1 MNTTNMRAG
10 RRVGLYVDVANLA
23 MNGGYGMRYDVLRE
37 FACRDNAEPVR
48 LNAYVSFDAERAEF
62 DYGYK
67 EGQFGFYSLLRDFG
81 YKVIQ
86 KNVKWY
92 VDESGVRFGKANA
105 DLDMAVDVLLQ
116 SNNMDRVVLVTG
128 DGDFVRVVQALQ
140 NSGCRVEV
148 IAFENVSSELRREA
162 DMFISG
168 YLIPNLLPTAPTP
181 TKAAWGTIGS
191 RMRGVCYNHTAKGY
205 GFLRA
210 MKMIAPDLWRIDS
223 RQKDSPYY
231 SVFFHDSQLPDEVNF
246 TELPSRSLIFEFE
259 VAEAEGHESGMQA
272 KKMQLVSPQRRLLT
286 SYSSHYYTSHS
297 HAAHRDN
304 HAHATNGVA
313 ANGNA
318 ANAAAPS
325 SPANDLNGNVG
336 ENSAAASPEAEAAV
350 VTA

>member
-1 MNTTNMRAG
+1 MRS

-37 FACRDNAEPVR
+37 FACRDNAEPMR

-62 DYGYK
+62 DYSYK
-67 EGQFGFYSLLRDFG
+67 EGQYGFYSLLRDFG

-86 KNVKWY
+86 KNVRWY
-92 VDESGVRFGKANA
+92 VDESGNRFGKANA

-140 NSGCRVEV
+140 NNGCRVEV
-148 IAFENVSSELRREA
+148 VAFENVSSELRREA
-162 DMFISG
+162 DLFISG

-210 MKMIAPDLWRIDS
+210 MKTIAPDLWRIDS

-286 SYSSHYYTSHS
+286 SYSGHYHSYSYSHSNNSSHS
-297 HAAHRDN
+297 HAQTA
-304 HAHATNGVA
+304 
-313 ANGNA
+313 A
-318 ANAAAPS
+318 ANATAATTPAANS
-325 SPANDLNGNVG
+325 SNGNSTPPSNG
-336 ENSAAASPEAEAAV
+336 SNGNSVPAAEVVAEPVASE
-350 VTA
+350 TT